1 MSDKFNEREKSFEAK
16 QKLDDELKFKAT
28 SRRNKLVGLWAA
40 EKMGING
47 ADADA
52 YAKTVVIADLDEPGD
67 EDVIRK
73 VMADFAERGT
83 DVSEDAL
90 REELDRQ
97 MQVAIEQLSGDYPNP
112 LGGDHEKV
120 GD

>member
-1 MSDKFNEREKSFEAK
+1 MADTFNEREKSFEAK
-16 QKLDDELKFKAT
+16 QKLDDELKFKAE

-40 EKMGING
+40 EKMGITG

-52 YAKTVVIADLDEPGD
+52 YAKTVVMADLEEPGI

-73 VMADFAERGT
+73 VMADFSERNVSVDENDLRAEM
-83 DVSEDAL
+83 DK
-90 REELDRQ
+90 Q
-97 MQVAIEQLSGDYPNP
+97 MQVAVEQISGDYPEP
-112 LGGDHEKV
+112 LGSDHEKV

>member
-1 MSDKFNEREKSFEAK
+1 MSDTFSDRGKSFEAK
-16 QKLDDELKFKAT
+16 QKLDDELDFKAT

-40 EKMGING
+40 EKMGITG

-52 YAKTVVIADLDEPGD
+52 YAKTVVISDLDEPGD

-73 VMADFAERGT
+73 VMADFSERGIS
-83 DVSEDAL
+83 VSEDDL
-90 REELDRQ
+90 RKELDKQ
-97 MQVAIEQLSGDYPNP
+97 MQVAVEQISGDYPEP
-112 LGGDHEKV
+112 LGSDHAKV